1 MLPLLWDAAVAV
13 FFATLLSFIVD
24 KYFIHAPTLL
34 SVAKIIESRFAI
46 APRWISLALELQ
58 STDVRG
64 SKQLINE
71 TLQQARQCLRRYP
84 ALPSLRISRWIV
96 VLFAVLFVWSC
107 TTALVRPR
115 CSAFWDLP
123 LGLGEKEPARIVP
136 GSLTLPMHASV
147 NLRCIPRVKHYPS
160 CRIVITDLENGSTQ
174 RRLLR
179 PDSSGGFSMKREGLT
194 RSFAYKFAIG
204 ASDFPPDTIR
214 LSPQPSIE
222 GMRILVNPPAYTGRA
237 PELLAE
243 GQGNFSA
250 YAGSA
255 AHITLSAPVA
265 LARARFC
272 PVFGDI
278 VAFKVKGRQASA
290 EVRVLRSSGY
300 TFSLVD
306 TFGQKN
312 DSLPSFYIDLIADK
326 PPYVHFLKPAMNKE
340 LTTALAE
347 TLWIEAVDD
356 IGIKECSFHWRK
368 NTESKD
374 SLHSRDLMSVRVAQ
388 PLLRREMAWDLS
400 GLSLYPGDTVFY
412 WASARDNNPFNPSRF
427 GVSDTF
433 WMRLPSF
440 EEINTRIVDGQN
452 DAEKSM
458 HSVRKREE
466 KLQSAL
472 DDLAQSARG
481 EKSMTWEQKRILSD
495 LKAGLKE
502 QSDTLA
508 KAIESLKRTVDRLKE
523 QGLSNRDLIDKMD
536 KVKKALE
543 DIARDYGDSLLFEPP
558 RKDESMNVDELK
570 AALDSFKKMLP
581 DLAKRLDVALKYLEM
596 LKRDQRLAQLAK
608 RAETYAK
615 RQLDLAAKP
624 EEAYGQKQQKELTK
638 NIEDLLSDLNKK
650 NEDGE
655 EQAMSQ
661 DELPSLKAAQSRLAE
676 LKNRLSENSMP
687 GREAMER
694 MGADLFSLA
703 QNLRDLQSSAMMV
716 KMKKEQEALL
726 ELSHDALSMGAW
738 QNENAANAVRQSLRK
753 REKSAQAQ
761 QALKQALLK
770 SEEKLNTLSITAPQ
784 TIRRL
789 MELYDRAAASMDK
802 SLNALKNEMDG
813 ADEMGAGEQD
823 LNALANSLIDA
834 SGSLDGGQ
842 DGNALGEM
850 MGGFQRLSGKQSMI
864 NGATGSILRN
874 MLGDKS
880 GEEAGGSGRQ
890 AQGEKAR
897 REAQAAQKAI
907 ADELQKLAET
917 YGKKAGNGMEA
928 KAKDLE
934 EEARRLS
941 KMLDNPQP
949 EIQDRQQRFL
959 SRMLQTTLSM
969 HKQDEGKDERQSQSA
984 KNMFTSELG
993 TPGRGLFN
1001 DRDSFFQ
1008 IRQKAFSGN
1017 FPESYR
1023 GAIKNYFDSLGSV
1036 FLKDK

>member
-1 MLPLLWDAAVAV
+1 
-13 FFATLLSFIVD
+13 
-24 KYFIHAPTLL
+24 
-34 SVAKIIESRFAI
+34 
-46 APRWISLALELQ
+46 
-58 STDVRG
+58 
-64 SKQLINE
+64 
-71 TLQQARQCLRRYP
+71 
-84 ALPSLRISRWIV
+84 
-96 VLFAVLFVWSC
+96 
-107 TTALVRPR
+107 
-115 CSAFWDLP
+115 
-123 LGLGEKEPARIVP
+123 
-136 GSLTLPMHASV
+136 
-147 NLRCIPRVKHYPS
+147 
-160 CRIVITDLENGSTQ
+160 
-174 RRLLR
+174 
-179 PDSSGGFSMKREGLT
+179 
-194 RSFAYKFAIG
+194 
-204 ASDFPPDTIR
+204 
-214 LSPQPSIE
+214 
-222 GMRILVNPPAYTGRA
+222 
-237 PELLAE
+237 
-243 GQGNFSA
+243 
-250 YAGSA
+250 
-255 AHITLSAPVA
+255 
-265 LARARFC
+265 
-272 PVFGDI
+272 
-278 VAFKVKGRQASA
+278 
-290 EVRVLRSSGY
+290 
-300 TFSLVD
+300 
-306 TFGQKN
+306 
-312 DSLPSFYIDLIADK
+312 
-326 PPYVHFLKPAMNKE
+326 
-340 LTTALAE
+340 
-347 TLWIEAVDD
+347 
-356 IGIKECSFHWRK
+356 
-368 NTESKD
+368 
-374 SLHSRDLMSVRVAQ
+374 
-388 PLLRREMAWDLS
+388 
-400 GLSLYPGDTVFY
+400 
-412 WASARDNNPFNPSRF
+412 
-427 GVSDTF
+427 
-433 WMRLPSF
+433 
-440 EEINTRIVDGQN
+440 
-452 DAEKSM
+452 
-458 HSVRKREE
+458 
-466 KLQSAL
+466 
-472 DDLAQSARG
+472 
-481 EKSMTWEQKRILSD
+481 
-495 LKAGLKE
+495 
-502 QSDTLA
+502 
-508 KAIESLKRTVDRLKE
+508 
-523 QGLSNRDLIDKMD
+523 
-536 KVKKALE
+536 
-543 DIARDYGDSLLFEPP
+543 
-558 RKDESMNVDELK
+558 
-570 AALDSFKKMLP
+570 
-581 DLAKRLDVALKYLEM
+581 
-596 LKRDQRLAQLAK
+596 
-608 RAETYAK
+608 
-615 RQLDLAAKP
+615 
-624 EEAYGQKQQKELTK
+624 
-638 NIEDLLSDLNKK
+638 
-650 NEDGE
+650 
-655 EQAMSQ
+655 MSQ

>member
-1 MLPLLWDAAVAV
+1 
-13 FFATLLSFIVD
+13 
-24 KYFIHAPTLL
+24 
-34 SVAKIIESRFAI
+34 
-46 APRWISLALELQ
+46 
-58 STDVRG
+58 
-64 SKQLINE
+64 
-71 TLQQARQCLRRYP
+71 
-84 ALPSLRISRWIV
+84 
-96 VLFAVLFVWSC
+96 
-107 TTALVRPR
+107 
-115 CSAFWDLP
+115 
-123 LGLGEKEPARIVP
+123 
-136 GSLTLPMHASV
+136 
-147 NLRCIPRVKHYPS
+147 
-160 CRIVITDLENGSTQ
+160 
-174 RRLLR
+174 
-179 PDSSGGFSMKREGLT
+179 
-194 RSFAYKFAIG
+194 
-204 ASDFPPDTIR
+204 
-214 LSPQPSIE
+214 
-222 GMRILVNPPAYTGRA
+222 
-237 PELLAE
+237 
-243 GQGNFSA
+243 
-250 YAGSA
+250 
-255 AHITLSAPVA
+255 
-265 LARARFC
+265 
-272 PVFGDI
+272 
-278 VAFKVKGRQASA
+278 
-290 EVRVLRSSGY
+290 
-300 TFSLVD
+300 
-306 TFGQKN
+306 
-312 DSLPSFYIDLIADK
+312 
-326 PPYVHFLKPAMNKE
+326 
-340 LTTALAE
+340 
-347 TLWIEAVDD
+347 
-356 IGIKECSFHWRK
+356 
-368 NTESKD
+368 
-374 SLHSRDLMSVRVAQ
+374 
-388 PLLRREMAWDLS
+388 
-400 GLSLYPGDTVFY
+400 
-412 WASARDNNPFNPSRF
+412 
-427 GVSDTF
+427 
-433 WMRLPSF
+433 
-440 EEINTRIVDGQN
+440 
-452 DAEKSM
+452 
-458 HSVRKREE
+458 
-466 KLQSAL
+466 
-472 DDLAQSARG
+472 
-481 EKSMTWEQKRILSD
+481 
-495 LKAGLKE
+495 
-502 QSDTLA
+502 
-508 KAIESLKRTVDRLKE
+508 
-523 QGLSNRDLIDKMD
+523 
-536 KVKKALE
+536 
-543 DIARDYGDSLLFEPP
+543 
-558 RKDESMNVDELK
+558 
-570 AALDSFKKMLP
+570 
-581 DLAKRLDVALKYLEM
+581 
-596 LKRDQRLAQLAK
+596 
-608 RAETYAK
+608 
-615 RQLDLAAKP
+615 
-624 EEAYGQKQQKELTK
+624 
-638 NIEDLLSDLNKK
+638 
-650 NEDGE
+650 
-655 EQAMSQ
+655 
-661 DELPSLKAAQSRLAE
+661 
-676 LKNRLSENSMP
+676 
-687 GREAMER
+687 MER